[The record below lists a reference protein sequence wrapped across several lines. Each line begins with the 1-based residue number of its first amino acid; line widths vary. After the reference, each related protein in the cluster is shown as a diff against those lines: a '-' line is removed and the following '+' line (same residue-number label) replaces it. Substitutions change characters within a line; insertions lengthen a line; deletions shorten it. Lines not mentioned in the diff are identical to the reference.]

1 MTKRKGMSQ
10 QEYEDRVRDDIY
22 RFIVRPLIVL
32 IGIYIV
38 SVLLETFLNVHYE
51 YFEIIFTG
59 IGGIP
64 FLIYYY
70 RRELKLK

>member
-1 MTKRKGMSQ
+1 MPKRKGLSQ

-22 RFIVRPLIVL
+22 RFIVRPMIVL
-32 IGIYIV
+32 IGIYFV

-51 YFEIIFTG
+51 YFRIIFTG

>member
-1 MTKRKGMSQ
+1 MGRRKGMSQ
-10 QEYEDRVRDDIY
+10 RRYEDTVREDWY
-22 RFIVRPLIVL
+22 RFVVKPVTVL

-38 SVLLETFLNVHYE
+38 SVLLQAFLNVNHE
-51 YFEIIFTG
+51 YFNIIFTG

-70 RRELKLK
+70 RKELGPS